1 MKSTSNSLCA
11 GSGLISRRTVVVGA
25 LAGSI
30 VGCASTAAV
39 QMPQKI
45 TLAVQASKPDETRTA
60 WQPLVD
66 DLAKQLGAP
75 IELMTVGQAETV
87 AALANGKADV
97 VWLSSSM
104 AVDAVVDAK
113 AKAFALYFNVNG
125 TNGYKA
131 VIATR
136 ADSGIKTLDEA
147 LTPGKYRYATGAKT
161 STSGYVLPQHFLF
174 TPRKTTAEALFK
186 SVQVGGHFPNLDAL
200 WAKQVDVIINN
211 STDLAVFQGRTPGA
225 ATGIVTLW
233 ESPLVPNDVL
243 MTRTDMPSATQ
254 KKLADLFLNYGKTP
268 QQKELFRKA
277 SGIANFVP
285 ADNRLLEPV
294 SGFKFATERA
304 QVEGDAKLNAEQK
317 LAAISRLNQRAEIF
331 KRSLEGLR

>member
-1 MKSTSNSLCA
+1 MAFNATRLSY
-11 GSGLISRRTVVVGA
+11 SGLVLGLVTV
-25 LAGSI
+25 LLS
-30 VGCASTAAV
+30 GCATPPARLEKLVFAV
-39 QMPQKI
+39 QS
-45 TLAVQASKPDETRTA
+45 AKPEDTRAA
-60 WQPLVD
+60 WQPLVA
-66 DLAKQLGAP
+66 DLSKQLGVP
-75 IELMTVGQAETV
+75 VELMTVGQAETV
-87 AALANGKADV
+87 AALAAGKADL

-131 VIATR
+131 VVATR

-211 STDLAVFQGRTPGA
+211 STDLAVFQARTPGA
-225 ATGIVTLW
+225 ATGIVMLW

-243 MTRTDMPSATQ
+243 MTRSDMAPATQ
-254 KKLADLFLNYGKTP
+254 KMLADLFLNYGKTP
-268 QQKELFRKA
+268 EQKELFKKA
-277 SGIANFVP
+277 SGISHFVP
-285 ADNRLLEPV
+285 ANNLLLEPV

-304 QVEGDAKLNAEQK
+304 QVAGNASLNAEQK
-317 LAAISRLNQRAEIF
+317 AAANSRLNQRAEQF
-331 KRSLEGLR
+331 TQSLRGLR

>member
-1 MKSTSNSLCA
+1 MTKNSITTL
-11 GSGLISRRTVVVGA
+11 RRTLLAFA
-25 LAGSI
+25 LSASAMAI
-30 VGCASTAAV
+30 GCATQASPT
-39 QMPQKI
+39 PPKKI
-45 TLAVQASKPDETRTA
+45 TLAVQATKPDETRAA

-66 DLAKQLGAP
+66 DLARQLGVP
-75 IELMTVGQAETV
+75 MELLTVGQAETV
-87 AALANGKADV
+87 AALANGTADV

-147 LTPGKYRYATGAKT
+147 LTPGKYRYAAGAKT

-200 WAKQVDVIINN
+200 WARQVDVIINN
-211 STDLAVFQGRTPGA
+211 STDVAVFQARTPGA
-225 ATGIVTLW
+225 ASQIVTLW

-243 MTRTDMPSATQ
+243 MTRSDMPAATQ
-254 KKLADLFLNYGKTP
+254 KMLSDLFLNYGSTP
-268 QQKELFRKA
+268 QQKELFKKA

-285 ADNRLLEPV
+285 ADNALLEPV

-304 QVEGDAKLNAEQK
+304 QIDGNAALTAEQK
-317 LAAISRLNQRAEIF
+317 AAAVARLNQRAEQF
-331 KRSLEGLR
+331 RQALQTVR